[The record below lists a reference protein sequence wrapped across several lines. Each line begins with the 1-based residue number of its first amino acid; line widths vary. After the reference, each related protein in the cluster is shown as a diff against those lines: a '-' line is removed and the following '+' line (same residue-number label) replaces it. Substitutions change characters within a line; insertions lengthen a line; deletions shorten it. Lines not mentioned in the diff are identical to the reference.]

1 MEWTP
6 SHPIEE
12 GLPITGYAI
21 YINNQKCIQLA
32 ANDTPSQFVCAQ
44 LLDSDLK
51 HLKFLHQQSVS
62 LTVRATADHYESTN
76 SNVVPLS
83 KDLLDYVLQSDVR
96 LEDSMSSSLVS
107 SSDEEREIYS
117 PAMRAMKLS
126 GHVAKD
132 GGHVAKDDG
141 HVAKDGG
148 HVAKD
153 GGHVAKDGG
162 HVAKDGGHVA
172 KDGGHVAKDGG
183 HVAKDGGHVTNGG
196 DVVAPLRYYRA
207 LYSYDP
213 YYHSPNDE
221 GAEEELPFQDG
232 DIIIVSR
239 LCGRS
244 CDFQGKSC
252 DSVGGHVT
260 FSGNDFQWRSCD
272 WKQLFAA

>member
-32 ANDTPSQFVCAQ
+32 TNDTPSQFVCAQ

-162 HVAKDGGHVA
+162 HVAKDGGHV
-172 KDGGHVAKDGG
+172 
-183 HVAKDGGHVTNGG
+183 TNGG

-260 FSGNDFQWRSCD
+260 FRGSHVTQWEVM
-272 WKQLFAA
+272 